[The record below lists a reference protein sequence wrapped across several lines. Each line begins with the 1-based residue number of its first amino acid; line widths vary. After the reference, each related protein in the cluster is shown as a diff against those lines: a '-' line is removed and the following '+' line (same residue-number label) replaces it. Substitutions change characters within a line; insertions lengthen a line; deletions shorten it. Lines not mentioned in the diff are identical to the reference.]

1 VIRQPEGE
9 FITKM
14 HALHGDLEAAVE
26 TAGVSGKAANQILA
40 ILHHASNR
48 IPTYKG
54 ARLLGFLA
62 SLKTGEFLSLA
73 SRKRT
78 FLENFAELLHW
89 NRRSVSSI
97 CHLFF
102 EVTCPQERTEA
113 QLPEEMVKQLLM
125 AGKMER
131 NDRVKILVWDLLL
144 KEGDQLARLVSP
156 EDIAFAL
163 WLDEPLTRNKLIIF
177 GVRHF
182 GVEKAMQAF
191 WAHASKNGRAIPSNI
206 SRQFMELVR
215 AETRMKNRRD
225 ILSGIMEGS
234 EFSYEEMDRL
244 WSDHLSSQN
253 RFELIRIC
261 LSDSDALSWMKG
273 LKGDRE
279 QLAFNFK
286 PAHRG
291 LDAVA
296 AFASRVYA
304 IRAGKQGSAQ
314 IF

>member
-1 VIRQPEGE
+1 MPLHEGVLV
-9 FITKM
+9 TKM
-14 HALHGDLEAAVE
+14 NDLHGDL
-26 TAGVSGKAANQILA
+26 KAALETSGLPEKAADQILA
-40 ILHHASNR
+40 ILQHASNR
-48 IPTYKG
+48 IPSYKG
-54 ARLLGFLA
+54 ARLLEFLT
-62 SLKTGEFLSLA
+62 SIKTGEFLSLA

-78 FLENFAELLHW
+78 FLENFMELLLW
-89 NRRSVSSI
+89 KNRSVSSI

-102 EVTCPQERTEA
+102 EVTSPHERTEA
-113 QLPEEMVKQLLM
+113 QLPEEMVIQLLM

-144 KEGDQLARLVSP
+144 KQGDQLARLVSP

-163 WLDEPLTRNKLIIF
+163 WLDAPLTRNKLIIF

-182 GVEKAMQAF
+182 GVEKALQAF
-191 WAHASKNGRAIPSNI
+191 WAYASKNGRAIPSNI

-215 AETRMKNRRD
+215 AETRMKYRRD

-244 WSDHLSSQN
+244 WSDYLSSQN
-253 RFELIRIC
+253 RFELIRIF
-261 LSDSDALSWMKG
+261 LSDNHAPSWMEA
-273 LKGDRE
+273 LKGDRG

-286 PAHRG
+286 TAHRG

-296 AFASRVYA
+296 AFASRVHA
-304 IRAGKQGSAQ
+304 IRSGKQGSAQ